1 MSTKISKAISRF
13 VREDSGQGNTE
24 YIILIGVLVLGGI
37 AAVIYFRNAIVDGF
51 RKAGD
56 WLRSSF

>member
-1 MSTKISKAISRF
+1 MNQQVRAAVARF

-24 YIILIGVLVLGGI
+24 YIILIGVLALGAI
-37 AAVIYFRNAIVDGF
+37 AAVIYFRNAIMDGF
-51 RKAGD
+51 RRAAD